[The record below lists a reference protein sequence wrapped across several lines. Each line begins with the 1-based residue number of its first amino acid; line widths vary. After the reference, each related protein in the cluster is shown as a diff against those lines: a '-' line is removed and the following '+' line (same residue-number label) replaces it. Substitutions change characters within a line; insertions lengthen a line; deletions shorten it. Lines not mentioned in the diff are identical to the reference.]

1 MASGKH
7 AGNPRDFENEN
18 NYTNYDNNL
27 GNDYSDY
34 YDDEEE
40 FNYKK
45 LFIILGIIVVVI
57 VAGILVY
64 KFVFNKEKEVEE
76 TPVQETKA
84 EMIKTLEGYD
94 VLGKVVIDK
103 IL

>member
-45 LFIILGIIVVVI
+45 LFIIL
-57 VAGILVY
+57 
-64 KFVFNKEKEVEE
+64 
-76 TPVQETKA
+76 
-84 EMIKTLEGYD
+84 
-94 VLGKVVIDK
+94 
-103 IL
+103 